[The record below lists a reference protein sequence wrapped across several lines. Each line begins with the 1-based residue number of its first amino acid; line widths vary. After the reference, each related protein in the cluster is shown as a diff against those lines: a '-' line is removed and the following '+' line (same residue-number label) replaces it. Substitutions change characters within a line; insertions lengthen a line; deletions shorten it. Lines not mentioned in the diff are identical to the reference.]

1 MKDHHIGN
9 LCGNGV
15 GSMCFNSHGHI
26 DADSVCNGGFK
37 VESLLVRMVSFLG
50 TLTSI
55 ASSRGSS

>member
-37 VESLLVRMVSFLG
+37 VESLLVRMVSFFG
-50 TLTSI
+50 NFDFNCQ
-55 ASSRGSS
+55 